1 MSKRKRL
8 TAATIDHVWSL
19 YNLGYSYNNIA
30 AKLNISATSVQRC
43 IIAMQLAAAGEV
55 VRYEGLLKD
64 SHYIA
69 DYANQRFGTLE
80 VAEVEKESEND
91 LAAAIDRLVNIIT
104 RQTILLESFVKKLE
118 R

>member
-19 YNLGYSYNNIA
+19 YNLGYSYNTIA

-69 DYANQRFGTLE
+69 DYANQRFNTSE
-80 VAEVEKESEND
+80 VSQEVTD
-91 LAAAIDRLVNIIT
+91 ADLVNAVNKLADNIAK
-104 RQTILLESFVKKLE
+104 QTALIESFMRKLESRV
-118 R
+118 

>member
-8 TAATIDHVWSL
+8 TAAMIDHVWSL
-19 YNLGYSYNNIA
+19 HNQGYSYSSIA
-30 AKLNISATSVQRC
+30 AKLNISNTSVQRC
-43 IIAMQLAAAGEV
+43 IVALQIASNGEL

-69 DYANQRFGTLE
+69 DYANQKFGTFKT
-80 VAEVEKESEND
+80 VEVEKESETD
-91 LAAAIDRLVNIIT
+91 LAAAVDRLANIIT